1 MYIIH
6 RVFFKEP
13 GFVHALDMSLGC
25 LARSF
30 STVSRRFPTCMA
42 SSKSTQRPNVGIG
55 VVILRH
61 VRELEQPEVL
71 LIRRG
76 KAPSKGLV
84 SFPGGSQ
91 EIGET
96 VIECAIRE
104 AMEETGARLK
114 YRPEW
119 LRDIIKEEQNRI
131 PRAYLSLSCL
141 DHPVPFTAVD
151 VIAVKDQGDEVVD
164 EDSISHHY
172 CVVEVAATLEDPRQ
186 PIIAGDD
193 ADEAFWVSCDALD
206 GKDMVPNLKRVV
218 ELALSSFTI
227 PKQ

>member
-1 MYIIH
+1 
-6 RVFFKEP
+6 
-13 GFVHALDMSLGC
+13 
-25 LARSF
+25 
-30 STVSRRFPTCMA
+30 MA
-42 SSKSTQRPNVGIG
+42 SERTISKPNVGIG

-61 VRELEQPEVL
+61 LKELEQPEVL
-71 LIRRG
+71 LIQRG
-76 KAPSKGLV
+76 KAPSKGLI

-114 YRPEW
+114 HNPLW
-119 LRDIIKEEQNRI
+119 LRDIIAQQQNRI

-151 VIAVKDQGDEVVD
+151 VIAVRDKDDRVVD
-164 EDSISHHY
+164 EDSIRYHY

-186 PIIAGDD
+186 PITAGDD
-193 ADEAFWVSCDALD
+193 ADQAFWVSCDALD
-206 GKDMVPNLKRVV
+206 DMKDMVPNLKSVID
-218 ELALSSFTI
+218 LALSTFTI
-227 PKQ
+227 QKV